1 MPLQTAFDPSN
12 LPPSTEPRRLRIAV
26 LSRNFSVTGGGAE
39 RYSIAVVEELAARH
53 EVHVFSQTRD
63 HSFPGVVYHHIAL
76 PMQRP
81 RWINQL
87 YFAWATW
94 RATRS
99 GFDFV
104 HSHENTWHGDVQT
117 VHVLPIKYTLFKDKQ
132 GVALGLRWLKVASSP
147 RLLAYLWLEKKRYAF
162 AIKKQIVCAS
172 PALKEVLQATYPEA
186 APMLGVVTPGAVQ
199 APGRATDA
207 LRFAARDQHGLPQE
221 AFLLLF
227 VGNDFVKKG
236 LSALLSALAK
246 LPEHTHLAVVGNAQ
260 GAQAMQRLAHLAG
273 VAQRVHF
280 LGSLTDMESAYQAAD
295 ALVHPT
301 LEDSYGMVVLEA
313 MAHGLPVVVSDA
325 PYSGIAQDLT
335 EGVNA
340 LLLQDPKDV
349 EVLASAIGRIQNDTK
364 FLDKLSKNAAAF
376 AGDHTWGKAASDY
389 ELMAQTTTKIQ

>member
-132 GVALGLRWLKVASSP
+132 GVALALRWLKVASSP

-186 APMLGVVTPGAVQ
+186 APMLGVVTPGAAQ

-207 LRFAARDQHGLPQE
+207 LRF
-221 AFLLLF
+221 
-227 VGNDFVKKG
+227 
-236 LSALLSALAK
+236 
-246 LPEHTHLAVVGNAQ
+246 
-260 GAQAMQRLAHLAG
+260 
-273 VAQRVHF
+273 
-280 LGSLTDMESAYQAAD
+280 
-295 ALVHPT
+295 
-301 LEDSYGMVVLEA
+301 
-313 MAHGLPVVVSDA
+313 
-325 PYSGIAQDLT
+325 
-335 EGVNA
+335 
-340 LLLQDPKDV
+340 
-349 EVLASAIGRIQNDTK
+349 
-364 FLDKLSKNAAAF
+364 
-376 AGDHTWGKAASDY
+376 
-389 ELMAQTTTKIQ
+389 